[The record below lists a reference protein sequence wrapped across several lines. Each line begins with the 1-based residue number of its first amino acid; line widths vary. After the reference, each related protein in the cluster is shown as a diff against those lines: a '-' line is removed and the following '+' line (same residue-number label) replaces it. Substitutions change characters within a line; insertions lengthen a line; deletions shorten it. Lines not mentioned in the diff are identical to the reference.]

1 MMSETQTN
9 TYEGLF
15 LFPQSAGSNLQ
26 AASEHV
32 IHLLDRS
39 GGEIL
44 SFGKWDER
52 RLAFEIKGSK
62 RGVYFLSYFKCDP
75 TKLIS
80 LERDCNLSE
89 QLLRAMITRADQVTD
104 EIIEAAEGRTNL
116 AEEIKVRAEQAAER
130 EVEEKVAADDRR
142 RTREA
147 EEAAAEKAG
156 GSKEAATESKSDA
169 PKSDA
174 PKSDAPK
181 SDAPKSDAPK
191 SDAPKSDAPKS
202 DAPKSDAPKSDAPKS
217 DAPAADAPGAA
228 TSDDAPATDDKKE
241 APATQE

>member
-32 IHLLDRS
+32 IHLLERS
-39 GGEIL
+39 DAEIL

-62 RGVYFLSYFKCDP
+62 RGVYFLAYFKSDP

-89 QLLRAMITRADQVTD
+89 QLLRAMITRADQITD

-130 EVEEKVAADDRR
+130 EAEEKVAAEERR

-147 EEAAAEKAG
+147 EEAAAENAAD
-156 GSKEAATESKSDA
+156 SEETATE
-169 PKSDA
+169 PKN
-174 PKSDAPK
+174 
-181 SDAPKSDAPK
+181 
-191 SDAPKSDAPKS
+191 
-202 DAPKSDAPKSDAPKS
+202 DAPKS
-217 DAPAADAPGAA
+217 DAPAADAPEAA
-228 TSDDAPATDDKKE
+228 TSDDAPATDDKEE

>member
-32 IHLLDRS
+32 IHLLDRA

-116 AEEIKVRAEQAAER
+116 AEEIKVRDEQAAER
-130 EVEEKVAADDRR
+130 EAEDKVAADDRR

-147 EEAAAEKAG
+147 EEAAAEKAA
-156 GSKEAATESKSDA
+156 GSEEAATE
-169 PKSDA
+169 PKN
-174 PKSDAPK
+174 
-181 SDAPKSDAPK
+181 
-191 SDAPKSDAPKS
+191 

-228 TSDDAPATDDKKE
+228 TEPKNDAPKSDAPAADAPGAATSDVAPATDDKEE